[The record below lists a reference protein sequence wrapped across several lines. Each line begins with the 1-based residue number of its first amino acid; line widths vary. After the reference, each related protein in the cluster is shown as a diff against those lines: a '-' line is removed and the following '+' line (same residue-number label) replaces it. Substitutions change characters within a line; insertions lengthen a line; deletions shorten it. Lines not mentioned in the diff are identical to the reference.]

1 MSRAWQLL
9 YINSRLPKFL
19 TPATFFW
26 LSLPWS
32 HPAES
37 LANHTFW
44 PKTFNQKECRPSKL
58 LRKLTAFPI
67 VLRQV
72 KELPVRWTFI
82 HFDEASTPKVNRLEF
97 RECRLL
103 RCVFEGIYMFIF
115 GFSCA
120 YHKSQDPFVGEKSGK
135 LSISSDLSSFFTDLL
150 PTTWQKKPEKTIV
163 PNPAFFRRDIYF
175 FFGEIPT
182 FQSDGQRYPSRT
194 VSPGA
199 CHLVPPQP
207 IHLRN
212 SHVHPRDGDN
222 GDTRFRVVHWLA
234 SLLDF
239 FVFSNMG
246 PSSTL
251 GFRSLLG
258 DQGSYKSY
266 LQLETAI

>member
-1 MSRAWQLL
+1 MCVWRDL
-9 YINSRLPKFL
+9 YVYLWLFLCLP
-19 TPATFFW
+19 
-26 LSLPWS
+26 
-32 HPAES
+32 
-37 LANHTFW
+37 
-44 PKTFNQKECRPSKL
+44 
-58 LRKLTAFPI
+58 
-67 VLRQV
+67 
-72 KELPVRWTFI
+72 
-82 HFDEASTPKVNRLEF
+82 
-97 RECRLL
+97 
-103 RCVFEGIYMFIF
+103 
-115 GFSCA
+115 
-120 YHKSQDPFVGEKSGK
+120 QDPFVGQKSGK
-135 LSISSDLSSFFTDLL
+135 LSISSFFTDLL
-150 PTTWQKKPEKTIV
+150 PTTGQKKTERTTV
-163 PNPAFFRRDIYF
+163 FQTRYLSGVTFRCFFFR
-175 FFGEIPT
+175 EIPT
-182 FQSDGQRYPSRT
+182 LQSDGQRYPSRT

-258 DQGSYKSY
+258 DQGNYKSY

>member
-1 MSRAWQLL
+1 MCVWRDL
-9 YINSRLPKFL
+9 YVYLWLFVCLP
-19 TPATFFW
+19 
-26 LSLPWS
+26 
-32 HPAES
+32 
-37 LANHTFW
+37 
-44 PKTFNQKECRPSKL
+44 
-58 LRKLTAFPI
+58 
-67 VLRQV
+67 
-72 KELPVRWTFI
+72 
-82 HFDEASTPKVNRLEF
+82 
-97 RECRLL
+97 
-103 RCVFEGIYMFIF
+103 
-115 GFSCA
+115 
-120 YHKSQDPFVGEKSGK
+120 QDPFVGEKSGK
-135 LSISSDLSSFFTDLL
+135 LSSSSDLSSFFTDLL
-150 PTTWQKKPEKTIV
+150 PTTGQKKKTEKKLQCSK
-163 PNPAFFRRDIYF
+163 PAIFQAWHSLFYF
-175 FFGEIPT
+175 FSGEIPT
-182 FQSDGQRYPSRT
+182 LQSDGQRYASRA

-258 DQGSYKSY
+258 DQGNYKSY